1 MRKIKATPTQARVLD
16 ALCEFGQTDLVA
28 RKLRISPRTVE
39 VYVSRILAASGYPN
53 RLTLVLAWD
62 RARRKDDMDK
72 D

>member
-1 MRKIKATPTQARVLD
+1 MRKIKTTPTQARVLD
-16 ALCEFGQTDLVA
+16 ALCELVA